1 MTVYNDTKCELG
13 EGPLWHPIRNELFW
27 FDILNKTLHSAAK
40 SWEFDEIVSAAGW
53 IDENT
58 LVIASETA
66 FKTFDLITGTSQHL
80 HDLEADNKNTRS
92 NDGRIDPWGGFW
104 IGTMGK
110 KAEKDAGSIY
120 RLHKGE
126 LRKLYPNI
134 TIPNAICF
142 SPDRAFAYFCDTT
155 SQIVQRQALDE
166 ENGWPKG
173 DPEPYLNLTSKDQ
186 NPDGAVIDKTGNMW
200 LALWGSSCVSCFNPE
215 GDRLFSLPF
224 TASQISCPAF
234 GGDGLSTLFATS
246 AMEGMDER
254 TRADEPDAGKLFF
267 QETDLMGQEEHRF
280 MP

>member
-1 MTVYNDTKCELG
+1 
-13 EGPLWHPIRNELFW
+13 
-27 FDILNKTLHSAAK
+27 
-40 SWEFDEIVSAAGW
+40 
-53 IDENT
+53 
-58 LVIASETA
+58 
-66 FKTFDLITGTSQHL
+66 
-80 HDLEADNKNTRS
+80 
-92 NDGRIDPWGGFW
+92 
-104 IGTMGK
+104 MGK

-215 GDRLFSLPF
+215 GDGRHGRAHPRRRAGCGKTLLP
-224 TASQISCPAF
+224 
-234 GGDGLSTLFATS
+234 GDRPHGTRRTPIHALNSEFYQRVQNLLSTSEIEIHCAIHEGRDVRQYSSQTS
-246 AMEGMDER
+246 PACPPQNGS
-254 TRADEPDAGKLFF
+254 DA
-267 QETDLMGQEEHRF
+267 QAQT
-280 MP
+280 